1 MMKKLKCFFVLE
13 KSAVLLISLYQTY
26 VKLEKDTVME
36 VRNQKTHSS
45 QVRHLTEKSLLASC

>member
-1 MMKKLKCFFVLE
+1 MKKLKCFFVLE

-36 VRNQKTHSS
+36 VRKPTAAKWDTWQ
-45 QVRHLTEKSLLASC
+45 RRAF